1 MAAIEWTDIL
11 VAGLG
16 VVGGG
21 GGVVALYRA
30 RTQNK
35 VDERRQLT
43 DEQVAFR
50 AAMAAELAALRQQI
64 TDLSRR
70 NDVLEDD
77 AKEQARVSAGL
88 QKTNEYQAAELAEQ
102 RSQIAQL
109 QQANAA
115 LQTQVAQLIEE
126 KAMVIQRLT
135 VSEAQRSFLERE
147 NNQLRQ
153 ELGTLRGRLAT
164 PPAESGD

>member
-1 MAAIEWTDIL
+1 MTVEWTDVV
-11 VAGLG
+11 VAGIG
-16 VVGGG
+16 VLGGG
-21 GGVVALYRA
+21 GGVVAMLRA
-30 RTQNK
+30 RSQNK

-64 TDLSRR
+64 ADLSRR

-77 AKEQARVSAGL
+77 AKEQARLSAVL

-102 RSQIAQL
+102 RTQIAQL
-109 QQANAA
+109 QQANVA